1 MDNCNEKNDAN
12 EELPQMTKAKT
23 DPTSNRP
30 GQDALAEK
38 KIQRQK
44 TVVGE
49 DVKNAW
55 MARGWSLSRA
65 IGKHGCADMQEMNK
79 DMKLGDARD
88 GMTQDALLKRQLRL
102 DMLIEVNK
110 QLQTTLVN
118 KKLKEEDL
126 RHKIDA
132 LMERLSAAFGVEK
145 GAREMAEAALEERIL
160 TEEKEKQDMQLA
172 LSQDMRMREE
182 NIAEV
187 QATNKALVME
197 AAQNKKLMKE
207 QQVQI
212 KERQKA
218 NRHLGRQIQVLEAG
232 ARKSAQENVDDEQT
246 IISREQTMFIER
258 ADRSSSLD
266 DGDDGMLQIQRE
278 KTSAIGD
285 SKGLLRGAAA
295 EKHLEAEKRRIKAH
309 RQQTHELSSQ
319 NAARSMAEIKA
330 LPGLDLNKLL
340 GIAPQPAP
348 PVEEGCESAT
358 GSSATDLM

>member
-1 MDNCNEKNDAN
+1 MDNCNGENDAN
-12 EELPQMTKAKT
+12 EELPQMTKAET
-23 DPTSNRP
+23 DPTFDRP
-30 GQDALAEK
+30 RTDAPAEK

-118 KKLKEEDL
+118 KKLKEEEL

-160 TEEKEKQDMQLA
+160 TEEKEKQDMQLS

-258 ADRSSSLD
+258 ADRSSELD
-266 DGDDGMLQIQRE
+266 DADGDSLLQIQRE
-278 KTSAIGD
+278 KSSATAD

-295 EKHLEAEKRRIKAH
+295 EKHLEEEKRRIKAH
-309 RQQTHELSSQ
+309 RQQTHELSSA

-348 PVEEGCESAT
+348 SEEN
-358 GSSATDLM
+358 SSCAG